1 MSEAGAT
8 RLGEVPK
15 GEMKESFWEK
25 EGKVE
30 EKAVNGQGTSLKQ
43 VCVFPLCV
51 HRWLLPASVLL
62 RVH

>member
-1 MSEAGAT
+1 MSEAGADY
-8 RLGEVPK
+8 LGEVPK
-15 GEMKESFWEK
+15 GGMKESFGEK

-30 EKAVNGQGTSLKQ
+30 EKAVNEQGTSLKQ

-51 HRWLLPASVLL
+51 HHWLLPASVLL

>member
-1 MSEAGAT
+1 MSEAGAD

-15 GEMKESFWEK
+15 GGMKESFWEK
-25 EGKVE
+25 EEKAE
-30 EKAVNGQGTSLKQ
+30 EKAVNGQGTSPKC

-51 HRWLLPASVLL
+51 HQWLLPASVLL